1 MESRKLRN
9 IIVHLF
15 ALNGCEIPDRRM
27 DSFAIVEKL
36 DIFKNLALRF
46 LAGLELFQINE
57 FLFEYA
63 VERFDAGVVVAVA
76 LAAHAAL
83 HPVF

>member
-1 MESRKLRN
+1 
-9 IIVHLF
+9 
-15 ALNGCEIPDRRM
+15 M

-36 DIFKNLALRF
+36 DIFKNLTLRF

-63 VERFDAGVVVAVA
+63 VE
-76 LAAHAAL
+76 
-83 HPVF
+83 